1 MRIIEDGN
9 INIVIM
15 AVVFLVCTAILGQ
28 YVESSNL
35 ASACLAVIFIMGL
48 FLLGTEDCRR
58 DADKIR
64 EREEEINR
72 VDRKI
77 MSEWKNK

>member
-1 MRIIEDGN
+1 
-9 INIVIM
+9 
-15 AVVFLVCTAILGQ
+15 
-28 YVESSNL
+28 
-35 ASACLAVIFIMGL
+35 MGL